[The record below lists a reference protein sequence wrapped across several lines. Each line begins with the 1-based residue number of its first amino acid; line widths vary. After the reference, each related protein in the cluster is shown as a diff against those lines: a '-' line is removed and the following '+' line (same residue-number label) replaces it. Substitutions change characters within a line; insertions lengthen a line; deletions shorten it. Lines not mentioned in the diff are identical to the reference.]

1 MHPQAWS
8 LAQWIGQ
15 RRAGGV
21 NRLAGVLRLPLGPL
35 RKLRPGHWRGARS
48 CNLAVWRSDLDRV
61 DGFDASFSGWGREDS
76 DLLVRLLHCGLRRK
90 DGRFATGV
98 IHLWH
103 GQADRAQLAA
113 NDARLDAVLH
123 SDHTRAQRG
132 LSALR
137 AAAEAGENDRE
148 NDHHAPAQS

>member
-1 MHPQAWS
+1 M
-8 LAQWIGQ
+8 
-15 RRAGGV
+15 RGGV

-35 RKLRPGHWRGARS
+35 RKLRARHWRGARS

-76 DLLVRLLHCGLRRK
+76 DLLVRLLHCGLGRK

-103 GQADRAQLAA
+103 RQADRAQLAA

-132 LSALR
+132 LSAIR